1 VIPPSDSEQNCS
13 LHFMAY
19 YFPKYRLEDFGE
31 HETQQ
36 NELTRE
42 WILKLKRLAINDST
56 ASNNRA
62 LQDLIPNH
70 TVSYHEGTKEFKLF
84 SFLLDSAIKKLI
96 LNQHSSQQ
104 KVGLMAVPGSSP
116 DSRNGVSLL
125 ITELCSK
132 NSNFINLSD
141 AMIRK
146 SYCDSTKSTHDEK
159 VNSLSLDLDVLSSFF
174 LHGDRARSII
184 IVDDVY
190 SSGKTFRSVWEIL
203 FTAEEKFKKFFLNL
217 DFNFFSFGKT
227 LSIQQLNENKF
238 SNPLK
243 EIMLPNLSH
252 GPFLENEIKKLRA
265 SIPICFLN
273 IYDDPDLFDFSPAK
287 VGILQTVYHPYL
299 GEGNITDYENNS
311 QGPTVYVKFLNSGF
325 KKLLVSHEKLKTKQ
339 HGDKSII

>member
-1 VIPPSDSEQNCS
+1 
-13 LHFMAY
+13 MAY
-19 YFPKYRLEDFGE
+19 YFPKHRLEDFGE

-36 NELTRE
+36 NKLTRE
-42 WILKLKRLAINDST
+42 WILKFKRLAINDST
-56 ASNNRA
+56 
-62 LQDLIPNH
+62 
-70 TVSYHEGTKEFKLF
+70 VSYHEETKEFKLF
-84 SFLLDSAIKKLI
+84 SFLLDSVINKLI
-96 LNQHSSQQ
+96 LNQHLSQK
-104 KVGLMAVPGSSP
+104 KVGIMAVPGSSP
-116 DSRNGVSLL
+116 DSRNAISLL

-146 SYCDSTKSTHDEK
+146 SYVNSKKSTLDEK

-174 LHGDRARSII
+174 LHGAPARSII

-190 SSGKTFRSVWEIL
+190 SSGGTFSSVWKKL
-203 FTAEEKFKKFFLNL
+203 FTAEEKFKKSFLNL

-227 LSIQQLNENKF
+227 LSNQQLIENKF

-252 GPFLENEIKKLRA
+252 GPFLENEMKKLRA
-265 SIPICFLN
+265 SIQRCFHN

-287 VGILQTVYHPYL
+287 VGFRQTVYHPNF
-299 GEGNITDYENNS
+299 GEGYITGFENNS
-311 QGPTVYVKFLNSGF
+311 QGPTVGVKFLSSGF
-325 KKLLVSHEKLKTKQ
+325 KKLLVSHAKLKTKQ